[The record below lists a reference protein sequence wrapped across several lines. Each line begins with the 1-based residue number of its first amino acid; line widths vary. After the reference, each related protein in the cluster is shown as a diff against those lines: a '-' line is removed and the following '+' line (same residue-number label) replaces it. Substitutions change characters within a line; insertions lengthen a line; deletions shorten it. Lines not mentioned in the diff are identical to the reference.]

1 MPNSR
6 SSPTL
11 RRAALAIAAV
21 AALAVGFP
29 ALEKIFAGG
38 LPAPMDFAA
47 FWTAGQIGCAGGNV
61 YDAAAVQ
68 QVQRGIGLND
78 TAIMMWNPPWTLTL
92 VLPLGWLSFPAAYG
106 LWVLVNIGLML
117 ASAELLCRAIGGAR
131 AVAYLLTI
139 TFAPALLLIFS
150 GQLTM
155 FVLVGLAGYIVL
167 RPRHPYLAGA
177 VGAVTAIKPHMLVL
191 FALWLLVDAIRT
203 RDGRKVLLGGA
214 TSLLALSIPATLA
227 NPDIWNQYVAI
238 TTSGSSANHEHVASW
253 SPPLVGWWLRMHVP
267 GQPFWVQWLPLA
279 AGVALFVIA
288 FRKRREAD
296 VPTLVGLSMFIAPY
310 GVWHHDLV
318 LMLLPIVATAAKLS
332 ERTNRAAIAF
342 GLAGFL
348 LADAAMIAMILTK
361 APYQWFVWVVPA
373 TLLGCLGVERLASRE
388 PASAP
393 RPLGA

>member
-1 MPNSR
+1 MPTANTN
-6 SSPTL
+6 PML
-11 RRAALAIAAV
+11 RRAALAVAGI

-29 ALEKIFAGG
+29 AFEKLFAGG

-47 FWTAGQIGCAGGNV
+47 FWTAGQIGHAGGNV

-106 LWVLVNIGLML
+106 LWVVVNIGLML
-117 ASAELLCRAIGGAR
+117 ASAELLRRAFDGAR

-139 TFAPALLLIFS
+139 AFAPSLLLIFS

-155 FVLVGLAGYIVL
+155 FVLVGLAAFIVL

-177 VGAVTAIKPHMLVL
+177 VGAISAIKPHMLVL
-191 FALWLLVDAIRT
+191 FALWLFLDAIRT

-214 TSLLALSIPATLA
+214 ASLLALSIPATLA
-227 NPDIWNQYVAI
+227 NPEIWSQYAAI

-253 SPPLVGWWLRMHVP
+253 SPPLVGWWLRMAVP

-279 AGVALFVIA
+279 AGVALFA
-288 FRKRREAD
+288 FVFRHRREAD
-296 VPTLVGLSMFIAPY
+296 IPALVGLSMFIAPY

-318 LMLLPIVATAAKLS
+318 LMALPIVATAAKLN
-332 ERTNRAAIAF
+332 ERRNRAAIVV
-342 GLAGFL
+342 GLAGFV
-348 LADAAMIAMILTK
+348 LADAAMFAMILTK

-373 TLLGCLGVERLASRE
+373 TLLGCLAVERLANRE
-388 PASAP
+388 PAAAP